1 MTLDIL
7 TTRCI
12 LDVDGFFFGQIFG
25 DAIVVVNFV
34 QIKVIVIVDMV
45 LVVVVIDDVDVMSAI
60 MLMDPLTS
68 ICSLCNKDHGIRLTY
83 SGPLCDIGGGS

>member
-25 DAIVVVNFV
+25 DAIVVVIFV
-34 QIKVIVIVDMV
+34 QIKIIVIVDDV
-45 LVVVVIDDVDVMSAI
+45 FDDVDVMSAI

-68 ICSLCNKDHGIRLTY
+68 VCSLCLLNRGSHLTY
-83 SGPLCDIGGGS
+83 SGLLCDIGGGN